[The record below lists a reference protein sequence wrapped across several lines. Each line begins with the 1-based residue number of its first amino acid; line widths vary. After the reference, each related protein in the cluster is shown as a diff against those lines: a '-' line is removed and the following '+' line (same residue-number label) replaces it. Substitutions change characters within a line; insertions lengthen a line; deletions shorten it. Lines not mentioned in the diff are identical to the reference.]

1 MAQNSPE
8 SEREAMAQRVAS
20 DPRLQSS
27 MKVMGFAKQTIV
39 EEHFQGKFLDKEFM
53 EKIFNEHNE
62 EVKNYVPAKKLL
74 VYDVCEGRESH
85 CEFLD
90 IKVLVEPLSEIEA
103 FSCLES
109 LVNETKQP
117 LLNRKEIASILNIS
131 LVTLTEWMKK
141 GLPYHKPNRRV
152 YFLKDEVIDYIK
164 SQKNHSSGW

>member
-27 MKVMGFAKQTIV
+27 MRVMGFAKQTIV

-62 EVKNYVPAKKLL
+62 EVKNYVPTKKLL
-74 VYDVCEGRESH
+74 VYDVCEGGESL

-90 IKVLVEPLSEIEA
+90 IKVPVEPLPHT
-103 FSCLES
+103 
-109 LVNETKQP
+109 NK
-117 LLNRKEIASILNIS
+117 KEDFAAQ
-131 LVTLTEWMKK
+131 W
-141 GLPYHKPNRRV
+141 
-152 YFLKDEVIDYIK
+152 
-164 SQKNHSSGW
+164 